1 MAGVHARVPAVL
13 RIELT
18 MDPSTTVLPFTGKPQ
33 RRIVLSL
40 PGNQAAAARL
50 AVPLAA
56 EVGYAEIGRFP
67 DGEVHVRL
75 QTPVSDAEVVIVCTL
90 DRPDEKVLPLL
101 WLAIAA
107 RQGGARRVGLVAPY
121 LAYMRQD
128 AVFRPGEIRTA
139 EHFAKLLTGYFDW
152 LVTVDPHL
160 HRIPNLSDIYG
171 VPATAVQAARA
182 VAAWVQA
189 HVANPLLVGP
199 DEESRQWVE
208 HVATLCGAP
217 WTVLKKTRHS
227 AWKVEVSAVG
237 ADLDLARTPVLM
249 DDIISTG
256 RTMVAAAHLLCRAG
270 LPRPLC
276 VAVHA
281 VFAGDAYS
289 ELSAVAADVV
299 TCDTIAHP
307 TNRIELTEPLVEAI
321 LPLFD
326 LPLPMATQRLAG

>member
-1 MAGVHARVPAVL
+1 MEPLAAARA
-13 RIELT
+13 
-18 MDPSTTVLPFTGKPQ
+18 STGKAQ
-33 RRIVLSL
+33 RRVVLAS
-40 PGNQAAAARL
+40 PGNEVAAARL

-56 EVGYAEIGRFP
+56 EIGHTDMKRFP
-67 DGEVHVRL
+67 DGEFHVRL
-75 QTPVSDAEVVIVCTL
+75 QTSVRDAEVAIVCTL

-101 WLAIAA
+101 WLAIASH
-107 RQGGARRVGLVAPY
+107 QGGACRVGLVAPY

-128 AVFRPGEIRTA
+128 AIFQPGEICAAR
-139 EHFAKLLTGYFDW
+139 HFAELLTRYFDW

-160 HRIPNLSDIYG
+160 HRIPDLSDIYG
-171 VPATAVQAARA
+171 TPATAVQAAHA

-189 HVANPLLVGP
+189 HVDRPLLVGP

-208 HVATLCGAP
+208 HIAGLCSGS
-217 WTVLKKTRHS
+217 WTVLRKTRHN
-227 AWKVEVSAVG
+227 AWDVEVTAFESDVR
-237 ADLDLARTPVLM
+237 ADRTPVLI

-256 RTMVAAAHLLCRAG
+256 HTMIAAAHRLLEAG

-281 VFAGDAYS
+281 VFATDAYS

-307 TNRIELTEPLVEAI
+307 SNRVELTEPVAAAI
-321 LPLFD
+321 STMFD
-326 LPLPMATQRLAG
+326 LPLPAATRCLVR

>member
-1 MAGVHARVPAVL
+1 MEPLTSL
-13 RIELT
+13 RT
-18 MDPSTTVLPFTGKPQ
+18 FSGKPQ
-33 RRIVLSL
+33 RRVVLAL

-56 EVGYAEIGRFP
+56 EIGHAELKRFP
-67 DGEVHVRL
+67 DGEFHVRL
-75 QTPVSDAEVVIVCTL
+75 QTPVSDADVVIVCTL
-90 DRPDEKVLPLL
+90 DRPDDKVMALL

-107 RQGGARRVGLVAPY
+107 HQGGAARVGLVAPY

-128 AVFRPGEIRTA
+128 AIFQPGEICA
-139 EHFAKLLTGYFDW
+139 AQHFAELLTRYFDW
-152 LVTVDPHL
+152 LVAVDPHL

-171 VPATAVQAARA
+171 VPAAAVQAAPA

-189 HVANPLLVGP
+189 HVTKPLLVGP

-208 HVATLCGAP
+208 HVANLCGAP
-217 WTVLKKTRHS
+217 WTVLSKTRHS
-227 AWKVEVSAVG
+227 AWRVEVSAVRS
-237 ADLDLARTPVLM
+237 DLQAERTPVLV

-256 RTMVAAAHLLCRAG
+256 RTMIAAANQLRRAG
-270 LPRPLC
+270 LPHPIC

-281 VFAGDAYS
+281 VFSADAYS

-307 TNRIELTEPLVEAI
+307 TNRIELTEPIVVAI
-321 LPLFD
+321 SNMFD
-326 LPLPMATQRLAG
+326 LPLPTATRCLVR

>member
-1 MAGVHARVPAVL
+1 MEP
-13 RIELT
+13 LT
-18 MDPSTTVLPFTGKPQ
+18 PVRTFGGKAQ
-33 RRIVLSL
+33 RRIVLAL

-56 EVGYAEIGRFP
+56 EIGDAEMKRFP
-67 DGEVHVRL
+67 DGEFRVRL
-75 QTPVSDAEVVIVCTL
+75 QTPVSDAEVTIVCTL

-107 RQGGARRVGLVAPY
+107 HQGGARHVGLVAPY

-128 AVFRPGEIRTA
+128 AIFQPGEICAAR
-139 EHFAKLLTGYFDW
+139 HFAELLTRYFDW

-160 HRIPNLSDIYG
+160 HRIPDLADIYG
-171 VPATAVQAARA
+171 VPTTAVQAAPA
-182 VAAWVQA
+182 MAAWVRA
-189 HVANPLLVGP
+189 HVSQPLFIGP

-208 HVATLCGAP
+208 HVAGLCSAP
-217 WTVLKKTRHS
+217 WTVLSKTRHS
-227 AWKVEVSAVG
+227 AWNVEVSAIG
-237 ADLDLARTPVLM
+237 SNLRTKRTPVLI

-256 RTMVAAAHLLCRAG
+256 HTMIAAAQQLQRAG

-281 VFAGDAYS
+281 VFAKAAYS

-307 TNRIELTEPLVEAI
+307 SNRIDLTEPIAAAI
-321 LPLFD
+321 STMFD
-326 LPLPMATQRLAG
+326 LPLPAATRGLVRQGQGFYADDDTTPTS